1 MFPFSFQ
8 GRIGRV
14 PYALGSLAAFFSQHL
29 AVWAAYRTLKT
40 PLHIDDAMFW
50 IGPLRTLT
58 MENIYL
64 PAVILLLAL
73 AYFLVVAWL
82 LAALAFRRA
91 ADANLSEALAVAA
104 MAPVVQIPVILYLI
118 IAPPR
123 EAGTADPIF
132 PRGDVKGYP
141 AAAIGVVAGI
151 GLTLAA
157 VAVSTLVF
165 RVYGYG
171 LFVVSPFVIGATTGY
186 FANRKTDVGG
196 GRTARLVIAATLLG
210 GVALV
215 LTALEGVVCILLASP
230 LAGGIALVGGMLGR
244 AIALTGKRSSG
255 QIVPGFAL
263 LPIVFALEHLFA
275 APTHFD
281 TQQAIAVNAPVER
294 VWNAILHMDTIDEPL
309 ALPFRLGVAY
319 PIRGDV
325 EGEGVGAVRHGE
337 FSTGVAVERV
347 TEWAANRK
355 LAFVVETDIPA
366 MREMS
371 PYEHV
376 HAPHVVGYFTTS
388 LTSFELE
395 RRGDAPLEVVLRTSH
410 EIRLD
415 PILYWM
421 PMARW
426 MVAANNARVLAHIKH
441 QAERQ
446 RVTAQ

>member
-8 GRIGRV
+8 GRMGRI
-14 PYALGSLAAFFSQHL
+14 PYALGSLATFFSQHL
-29 AVWAAYRTLKT
+29 VVWAVARTTRMTLQ
-40 PLHIDDAMFW
+40 LDAVFW
-50 IGPLRTLT
+50 IAPLRVLATQSFV
-58 MENIYL
+58 
-64 PAVILLLAL
+64 PAALLILAF
-73 AYFLVVAWL
+73 AYFLIVAWL
-82 LAALAFRRA
+82 LAVLAFRRA
-91 ADANLSEALAVAA
+91 ADANLNEALAAAA
-104 MAPVVQIPVILYLI
+104 MAPTVQIPVILYLM

-123 EAGTADPIF
+123 EAGAAAPVF
-132 PRGDVKGYP
+132 PRDDRHYAP
-141 AAAIGVVAGI
+141 AAIGVVAGI

-157 VAVSTLVF
+157 VAISTLVF
-165 RVYGYG
+165 GVYGYG

-186 FANRKTDVGG
+186 FANRKADIGA
-196 GRTARLVIAATLLG
+196 GRTMRLVIAATLLG

-215 LTALEGVVCILLASP
+215 LVALEGLICIVLASP

-244 AIALTGKRSSG
+244 GIALTGKRSAS

-263 LPIVFALEHLFA
+263 LPVVFALEHLFA
-275 APTHFD
+275 VPTHFD
-281 TQQAIAVNAPVER
+281 TQQAITVNARPEV
-294 VWNAILHMDTIDEPL
+294 VWNAILHMDAIDEPL
-309 ALPFRLGVAY
+309 ALPFRFGVAY

-325 EGEGVGAVRHGE
+325 LGEGVGAVRHGE

-347 TEWAANRK
+347 TEWEANRK

-388 LTSFELE
+388 LTSFELV
-395 RRGDAPLEVVLRTSH
+395 RHGDAGVEVVLRTSH

-426 MVAANNARVLAHIKH
+426 MVVANNARVLAHIRN
-441 QAERQ
+441 QAERSQ
-446 RVTAQ
+446 RAGP

>member
-14 PYALGSLAAFFSQHL
+14 PYALGSLTAFFSQYL
-29 AVWAAYRTLKT
+29 VVWAVYRGMKITLQLDT
-40 PLHIDDAMFW
+40 VFW
-50 IGPLRTLT
+50 IAPLRVLATQ
-58 MENIYL
+58 NFV
-64 PAVILLLAL
+64 PAALLILAF
-73 AYFLVVAWL
+73 AYFLIVAWL
-82 LAALAFRRA
+82 LAVLAFRRA
-91 ADANLSEALAVAA
+91 ADANLNEALAAAA
-104 MAPVVQIPVILYLI
+104 MAPTVQIPVILYLT

-123 EAGTADPIF
+123 EASAAVPIF
-132 PRGDVKGYP
+132 PRDEKNYAP
-141 AAAIGVVAGI
+141 AAIGVVAGI

-157 VAVSTLVF
+157 VAISTLVF
-165 RVYGYG
+165 GVYGYG

-186 FANRKTDVGG
+186 FANRKTDVGA
-196 GRTARLVIAATLLG
+196 GRTMRLVIAATLLG

-215 LTALEGVVCILLASP
+215 LVALEGIICILLTSP

-244 AIALTGKRSSG
+244 GIALTGKRSAN

-263 LPIVFALEHLFA
+263 LPLVFALEHLFA
-275 APTHFD
+275 VPTHFD
-281 TQQAIAVNAPVER
+281 TQQAIIVNAPAGI
-294 VWNAILHMDTIDEPL
+294 VWNAILHMDRIDEPL
-309 ALPFRLGVAY
+309 ALPFRFGVAY

-325 EGEGVGAVRHGE
+325 LGEGVGAIRHGE

-347 TEWAANRK
+347 TEWVENRK

-388 LTSFELE
+388 LTSFELV
-395 RRGDAPLEVVLRTSH
+395 RHGDASVEIVLRTAH

-426 MVAANNARVLAHIKH
+426 MVAANNARVLAHIRH
-441 QAERQ
+441 QAERSLC
-446 RVTAQ
+446 AGP